1 LVGRLGAGTL
11 IKTSISDDYMPVEL
25 ENWTC
30 GYCKNVNPAG
40 APLCICGQ
48 LAPTASAGDSPRPK
62 RPFPLWA
69 AAVPGLLIAIFFS
82 VNAMLQ
88 FSRAAG
94 TIAPKPLREPDHLA
108 CVDTYAVT
116 LNPSDQYVREWTL
129 GAPANSPNQSPEVS
143 TVVRGMARNDC
154 GENLVNIRLR
164 FVVHDDAGKKGE
176 GVYLIE
182 KLGVGEVKPFD
193 RAWMG
198 RVVSYEITADR

>member
-1 LVGRLGAGTL
+1 
-11 IKTSISDDYMPVEL
+11 M
-25 ENWTC
+25 
-30 GYCKNVNPAG
+30 NPAG

-48 LAPTASAGDSPRPK
+48 PAPASAPDSLRPK

-94 TIAPKPLREPDHLA
+94 TVAPKSQRESNQLA

-129 GAPANSPNQSPEVS
+129 GMPGNSPNQSPELS
-143 TVVRGMARNDC
+143 TVVRGMARNGCD
-154 GENLVNIRLR
+154 ENLVNIRLR

-176 GVYLIE
+176 GVYVIE
-182 KLGVGEVKPFD
+182 KLGVGEVKPFE